1 MFYNSRGVSVLLALS
16 ISIVTTAF
24 LSLLENVSDVA
35 LLLTFILSGSS
46 AYLLISIVL
55 EFIFFKEINKIYD
68 VFSKL
73 GNKDYSF
80 LGELDSKK
88 SLNPLKKINQEI
100 FSYAAVKQQEIE
112 ELKRMASYRREFLA
126 DVSHELK
133 TPIFAAQ
140 GFVYTLLDGAVKD
153 KAVRGKFL
161 KKAAKSLDGLEMLV
175 NDLLTLSHIEAG
187 EIKMHFESFN
197 LVALMQDVFDQFEGK
212 ADKKSI
218 DLQFDQ
224 EYAEEIEVYAD
235 YHRIYQVMLNLI
247 SNAIKYS
254 EDNTQVIV
262 GFEIKTNDVEI
273 FVKDH
278 GTGISPDHIK
288 RIFERFYR
296 IDKSRSKD
304 RGGTG
309 LGLAIVKHIIEAHSS
324 LVSVTSTIGKGSVFS
339 FKLARQNNKLGKE
352 DKLKRIK
359 PLPELK

>member
-1 MFYNSRGVSVLLALS
+1 MFYNSRGVSILLALS

-24 LSLLENVSDVA
+24 LSLLENISDVA
-35 LLLTFILSGSS
+35 LILTFILSGSS
-46 AYLLISIVL
+46 SYLLISIVL
-55 EFIFFKEINKIYD
+55 EFLFFKEINKIYD
-68 VFSKL
+68 VFNKL
-73 GNKDYSF
+73 GEKDYSF
-80 LGELDSKK
+80 VEEMEEKK

-100 FSYAAVKQQEIE
+100 YSYAAIKQQEIE
-112 ELKRMASYRREFLA
+112 ELKRMAAYRREFLA

-187 EIKMHFESFN
+187 EIKMHFETFN
-197 LVALMQDVFDQFEGK
+197 LLSLMEDVFDQFEGK

-218 DLQFDQ
+218 DLQFDKA
-224 EYAEEIEVYAD
+224 YTKEIEVYAD

-254 EDNTQVIV
+254 EDNTKVIV
-262 GFEIKTNDVEI
+262 GFEIKSSEVEI
-273 FVKDH
+273 SVRDH

-309 LGLAIVKHIIEAHSS
+309 LGLAIVKHIVEAHGSSVTVTSS
-324 LVSVTSTIGKGSVFS
+324 LGKGSTFS
-339 FKLARQNNKLGKE
+339 FKLPKKARQK
-352 DKLKRIK
+352 DKAEKASQK
-359 PLPELK
+359 TKLPEVK

>member
-1 MFYNSRGVSVLLALS
+1 MFYNSRGVSILLALS

-24 LSLLENVSDVA
+24 LSLLENISDVA
-35 LLLTFILSGSS
+35 LILTFILSGSS
-46 AYLLISIVL
+46 SYLLISIVL
-55 EFIFFKEINKIYD
+55 EFIFFKEINRIYE
-68 VFSKL
+68 VFNKL
-73 GNKDYSF
+73 GEKDYSF
-80 LGELDSKK
+80 VEELEVKK
-88 SLNPLKKINQEI
+88 TLNPLKKINQEI

-112 ELKRMASYRREFLA
+112 ELKRMAAYRREFLA

-187 EIKMHFESFN
+187 EIKMHFEWFS
-197 LVALMQDVFDQFEGK
+197 LRDLMQDVFDQFEGK

-224 EYAEEIEVYAD
+224 TYTNEIKVYAD
-235 YHRIYQVMLNLI
+235 YQRIFQVMLNLI

-254 EDNTQVIV
+254 EDNTKVIV
-262 GFEIKTNDVEI
+262 GFDVKEKEVAVSI
-273 FVKDH
+273 RDH

-309 LGLAIVKHIIEAHSS
+309 LGLAIVKHIIEAHGSS
-324 LVSVTSTIGKGSVFS
+324 VSVTSAVGKGSTFS
-339 FKLARQNNKLGKE
+339 FNLPRKALGN
-352 DKLKRIK
+352 DKSGKTIAK
-359 PLPELK
+359 SSV

>member
-1 MFYNSRGVSVLLALS
+1 MFYNSKGVSILLALS

-24 LSLLENVSDVA
+24 LSLLDSVSDVA
-35 LLLTFILSGSS
+35 LLLIFILSGSS
-46 AYLLISIVL
+46 SYLLISIVL
-55 EFIFFKEINKIYD
+55 EFIFFKEINKIYN

-73 GNKDYSF
+73 GEKDYSF
-80 LGELDSKK
+80 LEELEEKK

-112 ELKRMASYRREFLA
+112 ELKRMAAYRREFLA

-197 LVALMQDVFDQFEGK
+197 LLALMQDVFDQFEGK

-224 EYAEEIEVYAD
+224 EYIQDIEVYAD

-254 EDNTQVIV
+254 DDNTQVVV
-262 GFEIKTNDVEI
+262 GFEVKSNDVEI

-309 LGLAIVKHIIEAHSS
+309 LGLAIVKHIVEAHGSI
-324 LVSVTSTIGKGSVFS
+324 VTVTSTMGKGSIFS
-339 FKLARQNNKLGKE
+339 FKLNRKNYKADKE
-352 DKLKRIK
+352 DKLKSIK